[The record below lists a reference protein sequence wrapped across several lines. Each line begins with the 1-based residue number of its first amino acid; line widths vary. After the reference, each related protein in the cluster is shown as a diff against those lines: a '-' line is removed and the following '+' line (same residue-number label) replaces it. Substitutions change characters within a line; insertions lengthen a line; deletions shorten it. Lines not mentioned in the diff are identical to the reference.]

1 MKNRVKGFIIMIAV
15 GLVLSAFW
23 QSSIAIDWR
32 NDVSSNMNAYC
43 VYAKACEY
51 FDNSEE
57 KVTGV
62 FTGEISEGDPFGRYF
77 CCERL
82 ELYGYGYYYL
92 MVKDSDVVQCYWQYK
107 NSLDERADELTA
119 ALEKGKPLSYI
130 NAGGDHIGGFP
141 EVIRECRPPLKI
153 IYDELPYVALMFEPL
168 LVLIAVYVLA
178 LLIRPFAVRLLRRF
192 GESRQ

>member
-1 MKNRVKGFIIMIAV
+1 MKNRVKGFIVMIAV
-15 GLVLSAFW
+15 GLAASIVW
-23 QSSIAIDWR
+23 QSGIAIDWR
-32 NDVSSNMNAYC
+32 NNESNNINAHY
-43 VYAKACEY
+43 VYSKACEY

-62 FTGEISEGDPFGRYF
+62 FTGEISEDDPIGRYLIG
-77 CCERL
+77 ERL
-82 ELYGYGYYYL
+82 RYARGYYYL

-107 NSLDERADELTA
+107 NSLAERADELTA
-119 ALEKGKPLSYI
+119 ALEKGKPLTYI
-130 NAGGDHIGGFP
+130 NAGGDYIGGSP